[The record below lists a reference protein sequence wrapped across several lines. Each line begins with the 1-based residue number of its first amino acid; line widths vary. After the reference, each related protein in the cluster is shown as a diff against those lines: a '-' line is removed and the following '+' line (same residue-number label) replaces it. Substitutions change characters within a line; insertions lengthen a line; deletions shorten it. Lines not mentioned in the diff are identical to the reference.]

1 MCNFNLFVSY
11 FNNIVMVIIVI
22 GIRKYISIVKV
33 KNIINMLDFGYRYNW
48 LIFLMFILKRG
59 IILMV

>member
-22 GIRKYISIVKV
+22 GIRKYILIVKV

-48 LIFLMFILKRG
+48 LIFLMLYWKG
-59 IILMV
+59 E

>member
-22 GIRKYISIVKV
+22 GIRKYILIVKV
-33 KNIINMLDFGYRYNW
+33 KNIINMLDFGYRFYW
-48 LIFLMFILKRG
+48 LIFLMLYWKG
-59 IILMV
+59 E

>member
-22 GIRKYISIVKV
+22 GIRKCILIVKV

-48 LIFLMFILKRG
+48 LIFLMLYWKG
-59 IILMV
+59 E